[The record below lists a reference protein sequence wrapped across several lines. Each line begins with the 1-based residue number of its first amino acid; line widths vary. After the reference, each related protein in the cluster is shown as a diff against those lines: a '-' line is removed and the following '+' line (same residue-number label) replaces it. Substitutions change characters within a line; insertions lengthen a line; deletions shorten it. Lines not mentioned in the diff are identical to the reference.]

1 MDKVLS
7 KLRPVDRTIF
17 LLIHEKHMESMGT
30 DERAKYEGK
39 IKSVKVDRRQQAL
52 KVTYENGDWWYYS
65 AKGTWY

>member
-39 IKSVKVDRRQQAL
+39 IKSVKVDRR
-52 KVTYENGDWWYYS
+52 
-65 AKGTWY
+65 